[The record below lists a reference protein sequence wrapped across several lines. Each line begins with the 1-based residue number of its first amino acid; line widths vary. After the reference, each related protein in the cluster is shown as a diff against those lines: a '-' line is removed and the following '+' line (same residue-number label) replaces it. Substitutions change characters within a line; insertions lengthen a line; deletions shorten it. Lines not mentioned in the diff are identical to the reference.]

1 MDPSLYYCL
10 KKSSFNSKNED
21 YKISKYV
28 NNSTDFKM
36 NLNQLPV
43 IDIAELDINLNLGK
57 SIFKFYNSVIFAN
70 LDALCFGTKHFNG
83 SLKFSA
89 NDPYLDNIQLSDL
102 QNPEVKLQPNLI
114 TSIIINDDTTGVIDY
129 IKFRKPE
136 AICYT
141 VNSINTKD
149 SVKLNLNGT
158 VDLENDWESVVSE
171 IQKSSSLGVDLIVNY
186 SDNSYKICLLISVFL
201 LNNNGTFI
209 YKLPELDTKFLYT
222 CSLFFNEISIV
233 RPLSDLENIYL
244 IAKNKKIIDGKLLDF
259 LKNVNED
266 FNINVPTDFIDWI
279 NDIGN
284 KINTKI
290 EGDIDLYKPFIIW
303 NIPDNLRK

>member
-141 VNSINTKD
+141 VI
-149 SVKLNLNGT
+149 
-158 VDLENDWESVVSE
+158 
-171 IQKSSSLGVDLIVNY
+171 IFLIR
-186 SDNSYKICLLISVFL
+186 I
-201 LNNNGTFI
+201 
-209 YKLPELDTKFLYT
+209 
-222 CSLFFNEISIV
+222 FF
-233 RPLSDLENIYL
+233 
-244 IAKNKKIIDGKLLDF
+244 F
-259 LKNVNED
+259 
-266 FNINVPTDFIDWI
+266 FF
-279 NDIGN
+279 
-284 KINTKI
+284 
-290 EGDIDLYKPFIIW
+290 
-303 NIPDNLRK
+303 